1 MIRTRAVFLDHATVD
16 LGDLDLAALRATP
29 YEWDF
34 IPRCDATATAEQ
46 IRGAEVVITNK
57 VVLDRPLLAEAKDLR
72 LICIIATGTN
82 NVDLEAAAE
91 YGIAV
96 TNVTGYGTPS
106 VVQHVFALILAL
118 TTRLFE
124 LRAAVEGE
132 EWQRSDMFCLLDY
145 PVREISGKTLGI
157 VGYGE
162 LGRATAR
169 VAEAFGM
176 KVLLAQ
182 RPGGAPQEGR
192 LPLNELLPRVD
203 ILSLHCPLTAQTRD
217 LIGRDQLALMQPD
230 ALLINTAR
238 GGIVDEQALAEALQ
252 AGRLGGAGFDVL
264 SQEPPRQGNPLL
276 QSDIP
281 RLIVTPHCAWGSR
294 ESRQRLVD
302 SVVENITAY
311 RRGERRNRVG

>member
-203 ILSLHCPLTAQTRD
+203 ILSLHCPLTPETERLVNASR
-217 LIGRDQLALMQPD
+217 LALAKPD
-230 ALLINTAR
+230 AFLINTSR
-238 GGIVDEQALAEALQ
+238 GPLVDAAALAAALRNDQ
-252 AGRLGGAGFDVL
+252 LGGAALDVL
-264 SQEPPRQGNPLL
+264 DAEPPAADNPLL
-276 QSDIP
+276 SAPNCI
-281 RLIVTPHCAWGSR
+281 ITPHIAWYAAEAR
-294 ESRQRLVD
+294 RRLMQIAAD
-302 SVVENITAY
+302 NLQAFINGTPLNVVNA
-311 RRGERRNRVG
+311 